1 LKVVVIDDSPEIIEV
16 VSLCFQL
23 RWSGTNVVSAPTGT
37 KGLELIEAESPD
49 VVILDIGLPDMTG
62 FEVLRELR
70 RFSQVPVI
78 MLTVRGEDTDVAK
91 GLELGA
97 DDYIT
102 KPFSHIELVARVQAV
117 LRRVQGLPVTS
128 EERPFVSGKLS
139 VDFASNEVKVDGEP
153 VKLTAT
159 EYKLLYHLIKNEG
172 RLVSHESLL
181 SKIWGETYIDARDLL
196 RVHIQ
201 HLRQK
206 LGDSVESPNIIVT
219 EHGMGY
225 KFVRPV
231 AVSPLKTAQN
241 THSKG
246 SLGLPTLSPSK
257 PAK

>member
-1 LKVVVIDDSPEIIEV
+1 LKVVVVDDSPEIIEV

-23 RWSGTNVVSAPTGT
+23 RWSGTNVISAARGD
-37 KGLELIEAESPD
+37 KGLELIEAENPD
-49 VVILDIGLPDMTG
+49 VVILDIGLPDMDG
-62 FEVLRELR
+62 FQVLRELR

-117 LRRVQGLPVTS
+117 LRRVQGLPVTT

-139 VDFASNEVKVDGEP
+139 VDFASNEVKLDGKP
-153 VKLTAT
+153 VKLTST
-159 EYKLLYHLIKNEG
+159 ESRLLYLLIRNEG
-172 RLVSHESLL
+172 RLVTHENLL
-181 SKIWGETYIDARDLL
+181 TKVWGETYVDARDLL

-206 LGDSVESPNIIVT
+206 LGDNIESPGIIVT

-225 KFVRPV
+225 KFVRP
-231 AVSPLKTAQN
+231 A
-241 THSKG
+241 
-246 SLGLPTLSPSK
+246 
-257 PAK
+257 

>member
-1 LKVVVIDDSPEIIEV
+1 MKVVVVDDSPEIIEV

-23 RWSGTNVVSAPTGT
+23 RWSGADLISAATGA

-49 VVILDIGLPDMTG
+49 IVILDIGLPDMDG
-62 FEVLRELR
+62 FEVLHEIR

-97 DDYIT
+97 DDYII

-117 LRRVQGLPVTS
+117 LRRVQGLPVSS

-139 VDFASNEVKVDGEP
+139 VDFASNEVMLDGEP
-153 VKLTAT
+153 VKLTST
-159 EYKLLYHLIKNEG
+159 ESKLLYLLIRNEG
-172 RLVSHESLL
+172 RLVTHESLL
-181 SKIWGETYIDARDLL
+181 TKVWGETYIDARDLL

-206 LGDSVESPNIIVT
+206 LEDSVELPNIIVT

-225 KFVRPV
+225 KFVRPE
-231 AVSPLKTAQN
+231 N
-241 THSKG
+241 R
-246 SLGLPTLSPSK
+246 
-257 PAK
+257 

>member
-1 LKVVVIDDSPEIIEV
+1 LKVVVVDDSPEIIEV

-23 RWSGTNVVSAPTGT
+23 RWSGADLISAATGA

-49 VVILDIGLPDMTG
+49 IVILDIGLPDMDG
-62 FEVLRELR
+62 FQVLRDIR

-78 MLTVRGEDTDVAK
+78 MLTVRGEDIDVAK

-102 KPFSHIELVARVQAV
+102 KPFSHIELIARVQAV
-117 LRRVQGLPVTS
+117 LRRVQGLPVSS

-139 VDFASNEVKVDGEP
+139 VDFASNEVMLDGKP
-153 VKLTAT
+153 VKLTST
-159 EYKLLYHLIKNEG
+159 ESKILFLLIRNEG
-172 RLVSHESLL
+172 RLVTHESLL
-181 SKIWGETYIDARDLL
+181 TKVWGETYIDARDLL

-206 LGDSVESPNIIVT
+206 LGDSVESPSIIVT

-225 KFVRPV
+225 KFVRP
-231 AVSPLKTAQN
+231 A
-241 THSKG
+241 
-246 SLGLPTLSPSK
+246 
-257 PAK
+257 